1 MSKNKA
7 AILNQNKDFRSL
19 YYRGKTQV
27 SPFLV
32 IYVRKNRFGFCRVG
46 ITSGKK
52 IGKAVQRNRCRRL
65 IREAYRLLS
74 PDVVGGW
81 DIVFVA
87 RARTATAS
95 MQQVK
100 KAMKHQF
107 ITLGLLTT
115 ASKQG
120 ETNG

>member
-1 MSKNKA
+1 MAKNKA

-32 IYVRKNRFGFCRVG
+32 VYVRKNRFGFCRVG
-46 ITSGKK
+46 ITTGKK
-52 IGKAVQRNRCRRL
+52 IGKAVERNRCRRL

-74 PDVVGGW
+74 PEIVGGW

-87 RARTATAS
+87 RVRTATSS

-100 KAMKHQF
+100 SAMKKQCQA
-107 ITLGLLTT
+107 LSLLPTV
-115 ASKQG
+115 SK
-120 ETNG
+120 